1 MHPFLAE
8 RSSIN
13 VMSANPINNESIF
26 AAAAARHWQQLGQEL
41 HEDVDRVNRS
51 GGAASFSRV
60 GENEYRVSNSET
72 GLEVQ
77 IVADLEDH
85 LARYEF
91 SRTNDHSAGV
101 PEGGILSM
109 RMGRNG
115 VEFYSS
121 DQSLTASEARSL
133 LLDPVL
139 NLTLP

>member
-1 MHPFLAE
+1 M
-8 RSSIN
+8 
-13 VMSANPINNESIF
+13 MSASPINNESIF
-26 AAAAARHWQQLGQEL
+26 AAAAARHWQQLGKEL
-41 HEDVDRVNRS
+41 LEDVDRFNDHR
-51 GGAASFSRV
+51 GEASFSQS

-72 GLEVQ
+72 GLEVH

-91 SRTNDHSAGV
+91 SRTNEHSAGV

-115 VEFYSS
+115 IEFYSS
-121 DQSLTASEARSL
+121 DQPLTASEARSL

-139 NLTLP
+139 SLTIP